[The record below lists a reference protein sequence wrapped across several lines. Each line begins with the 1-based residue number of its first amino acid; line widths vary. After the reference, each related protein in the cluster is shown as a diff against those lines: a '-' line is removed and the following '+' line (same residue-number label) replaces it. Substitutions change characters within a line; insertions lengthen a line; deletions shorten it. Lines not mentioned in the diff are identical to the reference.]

1 MQHSQLFIWLRK
13 SNKDFSYTTFPVKK
27 NKRWK
32 ILKIIIKSL
41 FNYSFYSHPE
51 IKNFRVWH
59 VATTKI
65 LIQELRD
72 QGWTKLISD
81 ATSFCMKQGIVV
93 LDVNG
98 SYANFF
104 RSRASNETTLEHHYR
119 YDIFTVAINQQPQEL
134 SEQATELLIL
144 CTSLNPS
151 DSFSSFNIDK
161 VYALA
166 SRFYPT
172 DFVGHE
178 LDNLRW
184 QLCHYELDVCTNP
197 RFQVLTSIV
206 DICRWLITTKRW
218 TIMVWLTCIFLFY
231 ISVFSFLIIII
242 IACGNIS
249 FFSFLGWFTLFLLFQ
264 FRPQLQSVHF
274 QQ

>member
-1 MQHSQLFIWLRK
+1 
-13 SNKDFSYTTFPVKK
+13 
-27 NKRWK
+27 
-32 ILKIIIKSL
+32 
-41 FNYSFYSHPE
+41 
-51 IKNFRVWH
+51 
-59 VATTKI
+59 
-65 LIQELRD
+65 
-72 QGWTKLISD
+72 
-81 ATSFCMKQGIVV
+81 MKQGIVV

-161 VYALA
+161 VYTLA

-178 LDNLRW
+178 LDNLRC

-206 DICRWLITTKRW
+206 DICR
-218 TIMVWLTCIFLFY
+218 
-231 ISVFSFLIIII
+231 
-242 IACGNIS
+242 
-249 FFSFLGWFTLFLLFQ
+249 
-264 FRPQLQSVHF
+264 
-274 QQ
+274 